1 MEEKEIKKEEKK
13 EVKHKKNSE
22 VEKLRQENA
31 ALNDKILRVSA
42 EMQNIKR
49 HYSEDLEKLLK
60 YNGED
65 VIKKILPVLDN
76 FDRAIM
82 MDTTTDEKYLEGF
95 KLIYA
100 NLVNILK
107 ELGVTEIDCLNKQFD
122 PNYREAV
129 LAEEVIEEEPN
140 VVLDVLQ
147 KGYMY
152 KDKLLRPAMV
162 KVNK

>member
-1 MEEKEIKKEEKK
+1 MEEKEFKKEEKK

-31 ALNDKILRVSA
+31 TLNDKILRVSA

-122 PNYREAV
+122 PNYMEAV

>member
-1 MEEKEIKKEEKK
+1 MEEKETKKEEKK
-13 EVKHKKNSE
+13 EVKHKKNTE

-31 ALNDKILRVSA
+31 DLNDKILRISA
-42 EMQNIKR
+42 EMQNMKR

-65 VIKKILPVLDN
+65 IIKRILPVLDN

-82 MDTTTDEKYLEGF
+82 MDTTTNEKYLEGF

-107 ELGVTEIDCLNKQFD
+107 ELGVTEIDCLNKEFD
-122 PNYREAV
+122 PNFMEAV
-129 LAEEVIEEEPN
+129 LTEEVIEEEPN
-140 VVLDVLQ
+140 IVLDVLQ